1 MILWLDAHLSP
12 ALATGLETALGCKV
26 VPIRDLGLRESSDL
40 EIFASAKL
48 NESIILTKDSDF
60 AELVQRFGPPPS
72 IIWIRSGN
80 RSNSEMLQ
88 VLTRILPLALLQIE
102 SGESLVEIR

>member
-12 ALATGLETALGCKV
+12 ALAPKLELVLRCKV
-26 VPIRDLGLRESSDL
+26 VPIRDLGLRESGDL

-60 AELVQRFGPPPS
+60 AELVQRFGPPPR

-80 RSNSEMLQ
+80 RSNVEMLE
-88 VLTRILPLALLQIE
+88 VLTRILPLALLQIDA
-102 SGESLVEIR
+102 GESLIEIR